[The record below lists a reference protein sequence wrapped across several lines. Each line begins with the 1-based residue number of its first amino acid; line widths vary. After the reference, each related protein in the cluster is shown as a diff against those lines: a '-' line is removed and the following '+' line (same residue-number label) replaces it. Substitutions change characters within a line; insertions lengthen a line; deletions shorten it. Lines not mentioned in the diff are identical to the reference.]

1 MLFYVRR
8 HTGADGSLEWYVLN
22 GHTRWRARK
31 FFPTRAAAAA
41 ERAKLQVKLD
51 LPKGASPQANAERLR
66 DARCSD
72 RCSGRLPL
80 GEMRKSAGSKP
91 RGAGPPASYPSSPPG
106 YPTEGEG
113 ELAGRAVSQR
123 VGGGTAQ
130 RTWPGK
136 RNLTCE
142 PSRWLLCRKRRGA
155 QTKAPPVRAGLCN

>member
-8 HTGADGSLEWYVLN
+8 HTGADGSLEWYVPQ
-22 GHTRWRARK
+22 WPYPVAREQILSDESGGCSGAGEVAGEAR
-31 FFPTRAAAAA
+31 PTKRSKSSGERRKAEGRTVQRPVLGAAPAW
-41 ERAKLQVKLD
+41 
-51 LPKGASPQANAERLR
+51 R
-66 DARCSD
+66 DAQERREQAARS
-72 RCSGRLPL
+72 
-80 GEMRKSAGSKP
+80 
-91 RGAGPPASYPSSPPG
+91 GPPASYPSSPPG

-142 PSRWLLCRKRRGA
+142 PSRWLLSRKRRGA